1 MTYPTEI
8 SVVFT
13 IPDTPSSSVL
23 MNLRLSAPR
32 FYFRVSKGYEP
43 VVVAVISSLS
53 VFLDTPI

>member
-1 MTYPTEI
+1 
-8 SVVFT
+8 
-13 IPDTPSSSVL
+13 